1 MERSHAAEGT
11 QIESDIVILYTQFSI
26 SMVNII
32 EHNRMA
38 WDKQVDGGHLSS
50 KKTLEHVNNQIIKF
64 LNEYSL

>member
-1 MERSHAAEGT
+1 M
-11 QIESDIVILYTQFSI
+11 V
-26 SMVNII
+26 SMNNVNII